1 MQLSKHFSRAELAC
15 KHCGRIG
22 PYAQRLKKLLVLL
35 EKIRGGV
42 GKAVR
47 VTSGYRCPAH
57 NREVGGVSNSYHML
71 DMAADIYVPGMKL
84 QDLARIA
91 EKAGAGGIGVY
102 PYSGFV
108 HVDVGPWSRWTQA
121 EGARR

>member
-22 PYAQRLKKLLVLL
+22 PYPQRLKKLLALL

-42 GKAVR
+42 GKPVR
-47 VTSGYRCPAH
+47 VTSGYRCPDH

-102 PYSGFV
+102 SYSGFV
-108 HVDVGPWSRWTQA
+108 HVDIGPWARWTQA